1 MNLQIV
7 VNTEKNLYLKQ
18 APPKKILAKFSYPR
32 KSGIENGFSSL
43 SLHLGLLHVT
53 TSFKGPNTIK
63 LHYRVKEL

>member
-18 APPKKILAKFSYPR
+18 AHQENTCQFSYPR

-53 TSFKGPNTIK
+53 TSFKGPSTII